1 MFLRKGSQPQN
12 INKGNKMTAFLRA
25 VKFIFNFCFYEVFRG
40 VFSDFFPPSLKES
53 DAGSRESVI
62 TVAPRTPATSPVID
76 STRTTLSTCC
86 PSDGPD

>member
-40 VFSDFFPPSLKES
+40 VFSDFPPSLEEFN
-53 DAGSRESVI
+53 AGSRESVI
-62 TVAPRTPATSPVID
+62 TVALGTSATSSVID
-76 STRTTLSTCC
+76 STRMALSTCC